1 MKDLGRRF
9 KNKSAFGQI
18 YKIMGVKDCWLYH
31 FFLKEPNLCHN
42 KNVPIKI
49 LSLVTGREDVES
61 CKEAVPTLFLEPDA
75 GQMEVFTL

>member
-49 LSLVTGREDVES
+49 TISSDWEGGCGEL
-61 CKEAVPTLFLEPDA
+61 
-75 GQMEVFTL
+75 